1 LCAPFLVIGEHTLVG
16 GADQI
21 SAVLPDL
28 IDSYLAF
35 GGVDLPD
42 SAAIE

>member
-1 LCAPFLVIGEHTLVG
+1 LCAPFLVIGEHTLV

-28 IDSYLAF
+28 IDSYLAS